1 MSHKPDFLLWAHRG
15 LWDAISKNPGR
26 PMAEAVS
33 AFLKRPSGRT
43 LDFPVAGCFAC
54 DSRDHLQ
61 TLRHDE
67 TISCESC
74 PLDWRV
80 AKDMPND
87 CVWPDVGLEALFD
100 EALDAH
106 DYELAAKY
114 AAQIRDLPL
123 SPNAHELYTI
133 KEYEDE

>member
-1 MSHKPDFLLWAHRG
+1 MNKPVFLWWAHKG
-15 LWDAISKNPGR
+15 IWDAISKNPR
-26 PMAEAVS
+26 VPTIETIS
-33 AFLKRPSGRT
+33 AFLTRPSG
-43 LDFPVAGCFAC
+43 LILGFPVAGCFAC
-54 DSRDHLQ
+54 DSRDSLQ
-61 TLRHDE
+61 AQRYNE
-67 TISCESC
+67 TISCEFC

-87 CVWPDVGLEALFD
+87 CVRSDVGLEALFD
-100 EALDAH
+100 EAVSAH

-133 KEYEDE
+133 KEHEDE